1 MFAFATLAVW
11 IGVMVKQARQ
21 GNRRLVTW
29 IYWGVLIVTVLLA
42 DHYLLFKNIE
52 YIHYPQYA
60 FLALLLSKCLD
71 PERKRFCVGK
81 VLFWTTFLGVI
92 DEMFQYF
99 YLCSS
104 YGDYLDFNDLFLNLQ
119 GAVVGTLLYYGF
131 KSASLK
137 KRKLSKKFF
146 NSAGF
151 RTIMVFIILIV
162 FFAGSGRLKVS
173 PSKTVPPGGI
183 VHVDGTPMVFLERKP
198 GIFGSWNK
206 GAHRKGTYY
215 VLTPGQGLAL
225 LILAGGFFASFG
237 RPVRQWKTLVMGE
250 NSARVGR

>member
-1 MFAFATLAVW
+1 MTILRSAPKNAIQWSIFFGYFFAVTLLHLEVSKLLIEPLFFLSRNLVLLNYFNMFAFATLAVW

-146 NSAGF
+146 NSPEF

-162 FFAGSGRLKVS
+162 IFAGSGRLKVS
-173 PSKTVPPGGI
+173 P
-183 VHVDGTPMVFLERKP
+183 
-198 GIFGSWNK
+198 
-206 GAHRKGTYY
+206 
-215 VLTPGQGLAL
+215 
-225 LILAGGFFASFG
+225 
-237 RPVRQWKTLVMGE
+237 
-250 NSARVGR
+250 